1 MKNWKLHLKF
11 KMLKDVLDEQ
21 RAPDK
26 SDYPSSSPLVVGEP
40 FTILKETYQIKEKRE
55 VDFHTK
61 NFMSIDDATQTE
73 IEQELVKNRGVKTK
87 HDTNENK
94 EETTEV
100 DCSVSDLHGHPDL
113 SNPK

>member
-1 MKNWKLHLKF
+1 VFHL
-11 KMLKDVLDEQ
+11 LGLGV
-21 RAPDK
+21 
-26 SDYPSSSPLVVGEP
+26 SSPSSSPLVVGEP

-61 NFMSIDDATQTE
+61 NFMSIDDATQTK

-87 HDTNENK
+87 HDTDENK
-94 EETTEV
+94 EETTKV

>member
-1 MKNWKLHLKF
+1 LVFHL
-11 KMLKDVLDEQ
+11 LGLGV
-21 RAPDK
+21 
-26 SDYPSSSPLVVGEP
+26 SSPSSSPLVLGEP

-61 NFMSIDDATQTE
+61 IFMSIDDATQIE
-73 IEQELVKNRGVKTK
+73 IEKELVKNRGVKTK
-87 HDTNENK
+87 YDTDENK

>member
-1 MKNWKLHLKF
+1 MFHL
-11 KMLKDVLDEQ
+11 LGLGV
-21 RAPDK
+21 
-26 SDYPSSSPLVVGEP
+26 SSPSSSPLVVGEP

-61 NFMSIDDATQTE
+61 NFMSIDDATQTK

-87 HDTNENK
+87 HDTDENK
-94 EETTEV
+94 EEATEV
-100 DCSVSDLHGHPDL
+100 DYSVSDLHCHPDL

>member
-1 MKNWKLHLKF
+1 
-11 KMLKDVLDEQ
+11 VLTN
-21 RAPDK
+21 
-26 SDYPSSSPLVVGEP
+26 V
-40 FTILKETYQIKEKRE
+40 
-55 VDFHTK
+55 
-61 NFMSIDDATQTE
+61 FMSTK
-73 IEQELVKNRGVKTK
+73 IEQELVKNKGVKTK

>member
-1 MKNWKLHLKF
+1 LVFHL
-11 KMLKDVLDEQ
+11 LGLGV
-21 RAPDK
+21 
-26 SDYPSSSPLVVGEP
+26 SSPSSSPLVVGEP

-73 IEQELVKNRGVKTK
+73 IEKELVKNRGVKTK

-100 DCSVSDLHGHPDL
+100 DCSVSDLHGHPNL

>member
-1 MKNWKLHLKF
+1 LVFHL
-11 KMLKDVLDEQ
+11 LGLGV
-21 RAPDK
+21 
-26 SDYPSSSPLVVGEP
+26 SSPSSSPLVVGEP

-55 VDFHTK
+55 LDFHTK
-61 NFMSIDDATQTE
+61 NFMSRK
-73 IEQELVKNRGVKTK
+73 IEQELVKNKGVKTK

-100 DCSVSDLHGHPDL
+100 DYSVSDLYGHPDL

>member
-1 MKNWKLHLKF
+1 VFHL
-11 KMLKDVLDEQ
+11 LGLGV
-21 RAPDK
+21 
-26 SDYPSSSPLVVGEP
+26 SSPSSSPLVVGEP

-61 NFMSIDDATQTE
+61 NFMSIDDATQTK

-87 HDTNENK
+87 HDTDENK
-94 EETTEV
+94 EEKTEV

-113 SNPK
+113 SNAK

>member
-1 MKNWKLHLKF
+1 VFHL
-11 KMLKDVLDEQ
+11 LGLGV
-21 RAPDK
+21 
-26 SDYPSSSPLVVGEP
+26 SSPSSSTLVLGKP
-40 FTILKETYQIKEKRE
+40 FTILTETYQIKEKRE

-73 IEQELVKNRGVKTK
+73 IEQKLVKNRGVKTK

-100 DCSVSDLHGHPDL
+100 DCSVSDLHGHPNL

>member
-1 MKNWKLHLKF
+1 M
-11 KMLKDVLDEQ
+11 
-21 RAPDK
+21 
-26 SDYPSSSPLVVGEP
+26 
-40 FTILKETYQIKEKRE
+40 E
-55 VDFHTK
+55 VDFHAK
-61 NFMSIDDATQTE
+61 NFMSNDYATQTE

-100 DCSVSDLHGHPDL
+100 GCSVNDLHGHPNL

>member
-1 MKNWKLHLKF
+1 VFHLLGLGVSF
-11 KMLKDVLDEQ
+11 
-21 RAPDK
+21 
-26 SDYPSSSPLVVGEP
+26 PSSSPLVVGEP

-61 NFMSIDDATQTE
+61 NFMSIDDATQTK
-73 IEQELVKNRGVKTK
+73 IEEELVKNKGVKTK

-94 EETTEV
+94 KETTEV

-113 SNPK
+113 SDPK

>member
-1 MKNWKLHLKF
+1 VFHL
-11 KMLKDVLDEQ
+11 LGLGV
-21 RAPDK
+21 
-26 SDYPSSSPLVVGEP
+26 SSPSSSPLVVGEP

-61 NFMSIDDATQTE
+61 NFMSIDDATQTK

>member
-1 MKNWKLHLKF
+1 VFHILGLG
-11 KMLKDVLDEQ
+11 V
-21 RAPDK
+21 
-26 SDYPSSSPLVVGEP
+26 SSPSSSPLVVGEP

-55 VDFHTK
+55 ADFHTK
-61 NFMSIDDATQTE
+61 KFMSIDDATQTE

-94 EETTEV
+94 EEKTEV

>member
-1 MKNWKLHLKF
+1 VFHL
-11 KMLKDVLDEQ
+11 LGLGV
-21 RAPDK
+21 
-26 SDYPSSSPLVVGEP
+26 SSPSSSPLVVGEP
-40 FTILKETYQIKEKRE
+40 FTILKDTYQIKEKME

-61 NFMSIDDATQTE
+61 NFMSIDDATQIK

-100 DCSVSDLHGHPDL
+100 DYSVSDLHDHPHL